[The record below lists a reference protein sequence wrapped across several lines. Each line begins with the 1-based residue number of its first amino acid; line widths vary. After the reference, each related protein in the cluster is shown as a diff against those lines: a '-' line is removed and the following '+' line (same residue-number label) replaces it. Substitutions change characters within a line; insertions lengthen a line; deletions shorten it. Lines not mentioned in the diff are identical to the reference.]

1 MQSKPY
7 CLLRNKLFEGVHT
20 MKKQIANL
28 LIKSAL
34 ILILSITVVGLPPAI
49 AGNKK
54 LMTINAAKVLAER
67 AIVESVIGLK
77 IRSTERVENMVA
89 AHQRIDAKTAANV
102 KGIEYSDIVY
112 DKAKDIAKVTAQI
125 TLGRVRTIIGKR
137 INWGNKTIERVAFAT
152 STEANAGPLRAL
164 RAAELDAY
172 SQLAKQIVGFNLESK
187 TTVENYITRN
197 DDARTRLLAAIYG
210 AKLVGYRW
218 DAEGDAY
225 VKLSLNMGE
234 VDDILGQRI
243 NYNGTVLE
251 VEGSGA
257 QTDDFSEANTYGEGN
272 TGSSARIG
280 TSVKEGNL
288 DIPVNDQQPADNS
301 AGAAALK

>member
-1 MQSKPY
+1 
-7 CLLRNKLFEGVHT
+7 
-20 MKKQIANL
+20 MKKKIAEL

-34 ILILSITVVGLPPAI
+34 ILTLSIAVVGLPPAI

-54 LMTINAAKVLAER
+54 LMTIQAAKVLAER

-77 IRSTERVENMVA
+77 IKTTERVENMVA
-89 AHQRIDAKTAANV
+89 THQRIDAKTAANI
-102 KGIEYSDIVY
+102 KGIQYSDIVY
-112 DKAKDIAKVTAQI
+112 DKAKDIAKVTARI
-125 TLGRVRTIIGKR
+125 NLGRVTTIIGKR
-137 INWGNKTIERVAFAT
+137 INWGDRTIERVAFAT
-152 STEANAGPLRAL
+152 STEANAGPLKAL

-172 SQLAKQIVGFNLESK
+172 SQLAKQIVGFNLQSK
-187 TTVENYITRN
+187 TSVENYIMKN
-197 DDARTRLLAAIYG
+197 DEARTRLLAAIYG

-225 VKLSLNMGE
+225 VKLALTMGE

-243 NYNGTVLE
+243 NYNGTIIE

-257 QTDDFSEANTYGEGN
+257 QTDDFSEANSYDDGN
-272 TGSSARIG
+272 TGSSMKIG

-288 DIPVNDQQPADNS
+288 DIPVNGQSTPTVEQRVDYPAGGS
-301 AGAAALK
+301 TLQ

>member
-1 MQSKPY
+1 
-7 CLLRNKLFEGVHT
+7 
-20 MKKQIANL
+20 MKKQIAKR

-34 ILILSITVVGLPPAI
+34 ILTLSITVIGLPSAM

-54 LMTINAAKVLAER
+54 FMTINAAKVLAER

-77 IRSTERVENMVA
+77 IKTTERVENMVA
-89 AHQRIDAKTAANV
+89 VHQRIDSKTAANI

-112 DKAKDIAKVTAQI
+112 DKAKDIAKVTARI
-125 TLGRVRTIIGKR
+125 NLGRVRTIIGKR

-152 STEANAGPLRAL
+152 STRANAGPLKAL

-172 SQLAKQIVGFNLESK
+172 SQLAKQIVGFSLQSK
-187 TTVENYITRN
+187 TLVENYITKN
-197 DDARTRLLAAIYG
+197 DEARTRLLAAIYG

-218 DAEGDAY
+218 DADGDAY
-225 VKLSLNMGE
+225 VKLAITMGE

-243 NYNGTVLE
+243 NYNGAILE

-257 QTDDFSEANTYGEGN
+257 QTDDFSRANAYEEEN
-272 TGSSARIG
+272 TAPNMKIG
-280 TSVKEGNL
+280 TAVREGNL
-288 DIPVNDQQPADNS
+288 DIPMNGQTTPPVKQQEEYPTG
-301 AGAAALK
+301 GATLQ

>member
-1 MQSKPY
+1 
-7 CLLRNKLFEGVHT
+7 
-20 MKKQIANL
+20 MKKKIAEL

-34 ILILSITVVGLPPAI
+34 ILTLSIAVVGLPPAI

-54 LMTINAAKVLAER
+54 LMTIQAAKVLAER

-77 IRSTERVENMVA
+77 IKTTERVENMVA
-89 AHQRIDAKTAANV
+89 THQRIDAKTAASI
-102 KGIEYSDIVY
+102 KGIQYSDIVY
-112 DKAKDIAKVTAQI
+112 DKAKDIAKVTARI
-125 TLGRVRTIIGKR
+125 NLGRVTTIIGKR
-137 INWGNKTIERVAFAT
+137 INWGDRTIERVAFAT
-152 STEANAGPLRAL
+152 STEANAGPLKAL

-172 SQLAKQIVGFNLESK
+172 SQLAKQIVGFNLQSK
-187 TTVENYITRN
+187 TSVENYIMKN
-197 DDARTRLLAAIYG
+197 DEARTRLLAAIYG

-225 VKLSLNMGE
+225 VKLALTMGE

-243 NYNGTVLE
+243 NYNGTIIE

-257 QTDDFSEANTYGEGN
+257 QTDDFSEANSYDDGN
-272 TGSSARIG
+272 TGSSMKIG

-288 DIPVNDQQPADNS
+288 DIPVNGQSTPTVEQRIDYPAGGS
-301 AGAAALK
+301 TLQ